1 MFQTILSIDIIRLFD
16 NFHITNKIITNNC
29 KMKLFLY
36 ISLLLFISTL
46 SWSQAVF
53 TWPIKEL
60 DTARDIKYLTEDE
73 KEMVLELNK
82 VRYNPAMYARECMA
96 GLSGMYEGKLLKIPG
111 KTDLLTIEGKVAFD
125 ECMKALENAKPSPL
139 LYPSKGM
146 SKACRLLVYDQSS
159 TGDTGHKGS
168 GNTTPV
174 SRVKKFGV
182 FMGNYA
188 ENIHYGDC
196 DPKFSVIALLIDDGV
211 KSRDHRKTI
220 LNPSFNFVG
229 AAKGNHKI
237 YAKMFVSTYATQFT
251 EK

>member
-1 MFQTILSIDIIRLFD
+1 MKHILS
-16 NFHITNKIITNNC
+16 
-29 KMKLFLY
+29 

-46 SWSQAVF
+46 CWSQEVS

-60 DTARDIKYLTEDE
+60 DTARNASYLTNDE
-73 KEMVLELNK
+73 KDIILEINK
-82 VRYNPAMYARECMA
+82 VRYNPPMYAKECMVWL
-96 GLSGMYEGKLLKIPG
+96 GSLYEGKLLKIPG
-111 KTDLLTIEGKVAFD
+111 KTDLLTIEGKAAYD
-125 ECMKALENAKPSPL
+125 DCIKALENAKPAPL

-159 TGDTGHKGS
+159 TGATGHKGS
-168 GNTTPV
+168 GNSTPV

-188 ENIHYGDC
+188 ENIHYGNC

-229 AAKGNHKI
+229 AATGSHKT
-237 YAKMFVSTYATQFT
+237 YTKMFVSTYATQFT